1 MVQSFCGFT
10 IKDFVFSP
18 SNGSFAGV
26 APYNTGSKPQA
37 APLRGNVGCVNA
49 AALALRPTATAGG
62 GGTII
67 PVNIYGPMEAGF
79 TSSQPG
85 MSCLGNFVLPGGVDT
100 QTAEA
105 VMANVCSVTDLGLLD
120 YCGGHANPYHYH
132 QSMSCLYT
140 PDSVTEHST
149 RIGTAGDGNGIYGAF
164 VDGGLVP
171 TDLDACGGRYGI
183 TPDSNGQR
191 VYYYVMQESAPFTLA
206 CFGPGTVEQCRTLY
220 PGCSASS
227 TTLTTAFGS
236 GSYKLDCPCFDSD
249 RSNVAGQGL

>member
-1 MVQSFCGFT
+1 
-10 IKDFVFSP
+10 
-18 SNGSFAGV
+18 
-26 APYNTGSKPQA
+26 
-37 APLRGNVGCVNA
+37 
-49 AALALRPTATAGG
+49 
-62 GGTII
+62 
-67 PVNIYGPMEAGF
+67 
-79 TSSQPG
+79 

-140 PDSVTEHST
+140 PDSVTGHST

-206 CFGPGTVEQCRTLY
+206 CFGPGTLV
-220 PGCSASS
+220 
-227 TTLTTAFGS
+227 
-236 GSYKLDCPCFDSD
+236 
-249 RSNVAGQGL
+249 